1 MQHRMSTL
9 LAALWW
15 GCMTGLGFIAV
26 PMVFAN
32 LPSTAL
38 AGPVAARLFTAQ
50 SWVSLGCGVLLLIL
64 LKRPAVAGGD
74 DRSRTT
80 LLLVVAG
87 MLLTLLIEYVAAPHI
102 RARDNL
108 AFWHN
113 AGTALYVAQW
123 LCAVSVLWRQTRL
136 SGP

>member
-50 SWVSLGCGVLLLIL
+50 SWVSLACGLLLLIL
-64 LKRPAVAGGD
+64 LKGPAAEGRD
-74 DRSRTT
+74 DRARTT
-80 LLLVVAG
+80 LGLVMAG
-87 MLLTLLIEYVAAPHI
+87 MLLALLIEYVAAPHI
-102 RARDNL
+102 RARENL
-108 AFWHN
+108 ALWHG
-113 AGTALYVAQW
+113 AGTAMYALQW
-123 LCAVSVLWRQTRL
+123 LCAVAVLWRQTHRA
-136 SGP
+136 